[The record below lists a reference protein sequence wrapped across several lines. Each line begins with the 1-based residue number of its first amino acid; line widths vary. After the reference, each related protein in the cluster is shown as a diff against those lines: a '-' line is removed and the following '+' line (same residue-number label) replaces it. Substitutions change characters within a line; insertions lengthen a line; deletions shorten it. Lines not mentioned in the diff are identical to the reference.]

1 MSAPDHDR
9 EPEDGI
15 DRLLRESLRDDLPAD
30 VEARMAERLRA
41 FRFSRH
47 STDGRPASPP
57 PGLLDSLFSP
67 LVRWTPARFALAAA
81 ATLFLASGLALQAA
95 VAAGPVDEPLR
106 RINLSV
112 SLFRA
117 LRGVSSL
124 RCTGMNDAA
133 LESPEAL
140 AESVYRRWVPVGAR
154 AGAAGDLVAAYRS
167 AQTAADYELVLD
179 GATLLPREVR
189 RSEWPARRGAAT
201 CTWATPPASGG
212 DEPR

>member
-1 MSAPDHDR
+1 MSAPDYDH
-9 EPEDGI
+9 EPEDGLE
-15 DRLLRESLRDDLPAD
+15 RLLREALPDDLPAA

-41 FRFSRH
+41 FLFSRR
-47 STDGRPASPP
+47 SARVQGVGLVS
-57 PGLLDSLFSP
+57 GLLDDLVRP
-67 LVRWTPARFALAAA
+67 LVRWTPARLVLAV
-81 ATLFLASGLALQAA
+81 ATTLLLASGLGLQA
-95 VAAGPVDEPLR
+95 VAADGAAEGSLR
-106 RINLSV
+106 RIQLSV

-124 RCTGMNDAA
+124 RCTGMTDPA
-133 LESPEAL
+133 LASPETL

-154 AGAAGDLVAAYRS
+154 PGVSGDLVATYRS

-189 RSEWPARRGAAT
+189 RSEGPAHTTEAA
-201 CTWATPPASGG
+201 CTWTTPAASGG